1 MTTHCGRYTIVYNG
15 EVYNAPFIRKEL
27 EEYNNFFKGHSDT
40 EIILYSI
47 KKWGFD
53 QSLKKFRGM
62 FSLVV
67 FDNLKTQC

>member
-15 EVYNAPFIRKEL
+15 EVYNAPFIRKDL

-47 KKWGFD
+47 KKWGLIKASK
-53 QSLKKFRGM
+53 SLRNVF
-62 FSLVV
+62 FSS
-67 FDNLKTQC
+67 F